1 MSDGGNDPVLL
12 TPDSD
17 ATPLDRAVFEF
28 PGVPLYVFGGDCM
41 GAGRDGPDLLLD
53 RKPEER
59 YRYENRRV
67 SSHHFVIRR
76 DGEQF
81 AVTDLGSTNGTTVGD
96 RRLAPDE
103 ACPLPPVAKLLLAG
117 VLELKARTLRP
128 PVSRPPSNTDAGA
141 PALLIEHPDFLVAL
155 VPGRFAIRDIV
166 QNATPDAEIFFA
178 AGGLW
183 LRGLSESPNQCRA
196 VVDGIE
202 TPWRATARALSS
214 NA

>member
-1 MSDGGNDPVLL
+1 MSSGGDDPVVL

-28 PGVPLYVFGGDCM
+28 PGVPLYVFGGDRM
-41 GAGRDGPDLLLD
+41 GAGRDGPDLPLD
-53 RKPEER
+53 RKPEGR
-59 YRYENRRV
+59 YRTENRRV
-67 SSHHFVIRR
+67 SSHHLVIWR

-81 AVTDLGSTNGTTVGD
+81 AVSDLGSTNGTIVDGST
-96 RRLAPDE
+96 LEADE
-103 ACPLPPVAKLLLAG
+103 VCPLPKGAKLLVAG

-128 PVSRPPSNTDAGA
+128 PSSRPPSNTDADA

-178 AGGLW
+178 DGGLW
-183 LRGLSESPNQCRA
+183 LRGLSESPDQCRA
-196 VVDGIE
+196 VADGTE
-202 TPWRATARALSS
+202 TPWRATVRAL
-214 NA
+214 